1 MPIFSYECT
10 DCSTAFQ
17 TLVRSGD
24 VPVCPSCGGAHLD
37 QQLSLVADPAKGAE
51 GAGQSMTCSGEPG
64 PGCGMCPGMA
74 A

>member
-1 MPIFSYECT
+1 MPIFSYECK
-10 DCSTAFQ
+10 DCATPFQ

-24 VPVCPSCGGAHLD
+24 EPACPSCGSHHLD

-51 GAGQSMTCSGEPG
+51 NAGQSMNCAGEPG
-64 PGCGMCPGMA
+64 QSCSMCPGMA